1 MTIHLTPEQESR
13 MQAVIRRGSYQT
25 IDEVLEA
32 ALAAVEQHT
41 VPAFDGTA
49 GEMEAMLAEGLVS
62 KELTEGEFWESVNT
76 RGQTPCWLSVSPAGI
91 REGFLPRYTGC
102 CNANR

>member
-1 MTIHLTPEQESR
+1 MTIHLTPEHAR
-13 MQAVIRRGSYQT
+13 RIAAILRRGSYESV
-25 IDEVLEA
+25 DEVMDA
-32 ALAAVEQHT
+32 ALAAVEQRT
-41 VPAFDGTA
+41 IPGFDGTEE
-49 GEMEAMLAEGLVS
+49 EMEAFVADGLAS
-62 KELTEGEFWESVNT
+62 KDLTEGEFWESVNT